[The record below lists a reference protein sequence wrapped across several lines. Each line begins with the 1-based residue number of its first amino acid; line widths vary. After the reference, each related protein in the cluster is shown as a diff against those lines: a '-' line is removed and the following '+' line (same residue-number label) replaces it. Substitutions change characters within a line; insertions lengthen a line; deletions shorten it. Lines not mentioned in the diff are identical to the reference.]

1 MNFILLLNVCIILL
15 SITGDSDGKKRSKI
29 VGIVLSH
36 LSTYPYLV
44 SLQYRELHFCTGV
57 ILGSRHI
64 LTTASCV
71 LIDRGILYANLKIL
85 SGTPDVGNS
94 ANDGQYY
101 DVKYTACHEDYNPHQ
116 FFKND
121 ICILVLTKPLLY
133 NENCQGGFIENK
145 MPNDETFKK
154 NLVVV
159 GFHEQQLPLPTRI
172 GSSFVKILDDSKCL
186 DEFPINIIYQQCALP
201 TTLADIIT
209 FGDGGTPVTYRKKI
223 MGIVSAIPLN
233 RPSSLFI
240 YTNIVEYSKWIK
252 NSMRIYCVLID
263 RGILYANLKILSGT
277 PDVGNSANYGRYYDV
292 EYTACHEDYNPHQFF
307 KNDICILVLTKP
319 LLYNE
324 NCQGGFIENKMRNDG
339 RLRKNLIVVGFHEQL
354 FPSSTKIGS
363 SYVKVLDDSK
373 CLDEFPINIIYQQC
387 ALPTTLTNIITFG
400 DSGSPLTYRK
410 KITGIVSAILL
421 DCPTSLFIYTNVVE
435 YSRWIKS
442 SMEIY

>member
-15 SITGDSDGKKRSKI
+15 SITVSDGKKRSKI

-121 ICILVLTKPLLY
+121 ICILV
-133 NENCQGGFIENK
+133 
-145 MPNDETFKK
+145 
-154 NLVVV
+154 
-159 GFHEQQLPLPTRI
+159 
-172 GSSFVKILDDSKCL
+172 
-186 DEFPINIIYQQCALP
+186 
-201 TTLADIIT
+201 
-209 FGDGGTPVTYRKKI
+209 
-223 MGIVSAIPLN
+223 
-233 RPSSLFI
+233 
-240 YTNIVEYSKWIK
+240 
-252 NSMRIYCVLID
+252 
-263 RGILYANLKILSGT
+263 
-277 PDVGNSANYGRYYDV
+277 
-292 EYTACHEDYNPHQFF
+292 
-307 KNDICILVLTKP
+307 
-319 LLYNE
+319 
-324 NCQGGFIENKMRNDG
+324 
-339 RLRKNLIVVGFHEQL
+339 
-354 FPSSTKIGS
+354 
-363 SYVKVLDDSK
+363 
-373 CLDEFPINIIYQQC
+373 
-387 ALPTTLTNIITFG
+387 G